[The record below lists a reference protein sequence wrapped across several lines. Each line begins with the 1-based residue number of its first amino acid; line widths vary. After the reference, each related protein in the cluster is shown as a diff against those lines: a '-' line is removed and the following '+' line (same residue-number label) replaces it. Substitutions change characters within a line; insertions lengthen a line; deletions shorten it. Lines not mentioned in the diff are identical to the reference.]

1 MLDNLD
7 AQYTPLFIRDGGAH
21 SRSTIV
27 VTYSAGEIRC
37 KAAFHSTGGA
47 PDMEAK
53 LEVDVSFTVTS
64 EDGALNEVV
73 SGTLSR
79 GVGSAVMDLIGRQP
93 AATLGGSIPLVP
105 MEGFDVA
112 LQYGLKIHP
121 GFHQAGGD
129 LMQQGTKG
137 NMGQVRRAG
146 SFNP

>member
-1 MLDNLD
+1 MLDSLD
-7 AQYTPLFIRDGGAH
+7 AEYTPYFVRDGVAT

-27 VTYSAGEIRC
+27 ISYDQGAIRC

-47 PDMEAK
+47 PDTEATI
-53 LEVDVSFTVTS
+53 EVDVNFSVTS
-64 EDGALNEVV
+64 DDGALNETV

-93 AATLGGSIPLVP
+93 AATLGGNLALAP
-105 MEGFDVA
+105 MDGFDVA

-121 GFHQAGGD
+121 GFHDAGGE